1 MSISDEAFREAFK
14 PLYVPATYEENDSDE
29 NKVVY
34 ALAQLGEGTSD
45 EVALELSRIDHTV
58 DTERLKIIALS
69 ILNDLYSKGLISG
82 SEVARVM
89 QYNLNKITEANDG
102 AVNPDLLAPGLD

>member
-1 MSISDEAFREAFK
+1 MSISDEAFREVFK
-14 PLYVPATYEENDSDE
+14 PLYVPANYVANDSDE
-29 NKVVY
+29 NKIVY
-34 ALAQLGEGTSD
+34 ALAQLGEATPD
-45 EVALELSRIDHTV
+45 EVALELSRIDHSV
-58 DTERLKIIALS
+58 DTERVKMIALS

-82 SEVARVM
+82 SEVAGAM